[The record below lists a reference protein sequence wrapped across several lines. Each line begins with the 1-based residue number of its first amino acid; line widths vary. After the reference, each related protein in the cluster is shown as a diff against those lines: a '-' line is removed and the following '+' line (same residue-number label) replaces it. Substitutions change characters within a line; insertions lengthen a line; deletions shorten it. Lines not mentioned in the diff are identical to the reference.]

1 MSPIAIQISECIEK
15 GKMNKTTPFPPE
27 LQGNDGADEL
37 GQQAL
42 KQGIS
47 PTEILE
53 ACMLGMKAIGNKF
66 SRNEVFV
73 PQLLMSAK
81 AMSAVMVHLQPF
93 FRNGDVK
100 RKGIFVIGTVAGDL
114 HDIGK
119 KLVTM
124 VVEGNGW
131 EVKDLGVDVS
141 PEKFMAAIEENPDC
155 AVGLSALLTTTMMNM
170 EKTVKA
176 IKEKHPNTK
185 ILIGGAPVTQNFA
198 ERIKA
203 DGYAD
208 DPQSAVSVLE
218 KLVG

>member
-1 MSPIAIQISECIEK
+1 MNALIAQISEVIEK
-15 GKMNKTTPFPPE
+15 GKVNQASPYPPE
-27 LQGNDGADEL
+27 LKGKDGADEL
-37 GQQAL
+37 GIKAL
-42 KQGIS
+42 DSGLS
-47 PTEILE
+47 PTEVLE
-53 ACMLGMKAIGNKF
+53 GCMQGMKAIGDRF

-93 FRNGDVK
+93 FQSGDVK

-131 EVKDLGVDVS
+131 EVKDLGVDV
-141 PEKFMAAIEENPDC
+141 PIDKFLKTVEDYPGC
-155 AVGLSALLTTTMMNM
+155 VVGLSALLTTTMVNM
-170 EKTVKA
+170 HETVKA
-176 IKEKHPNTK
+176 IKAGFPSTPV
-185 ILIGGAPVTQNFA
+185 LIGGAPVTQGFA
-198 ERIKA
+198 DEIHA

-208 DPQSAVSVLE
+208 DPQKAVAVLE
-218 KLVG
+218 KVAV